1 MTASVAELPNPGFGH
16 DRLGFTL
23 LLALALHAA
32 LILGISFTREPRA
45 RGATKLEIT
54 LAQHRSD
61 KAPERADFLAQHNQ
75 EGSGTL
81 KEKAQLTTRHKADF
95 HDNAIR
101 EISPVQQLAAQRQ
114 AAPQRA
120 LVATT
125 AASDRRTAVR
135 DEEDK
140 PEQQAAGDVT
150 ILQRSLEIASL
161 EAKLDIQRQAYAARP
176 RVRRLTSVAARQ
188 SEDALYLHNWRT
200 RIEQVGNQNYP
211 DQARRQQIFGDL
223 RLLVALLP
231 NGEVQEVKV
240 LKSSGF
246 KVLDEA
252 AMRIVHL
259 AAPYQ
264 AFPPE
269 MRRQVDVLEI
279 IRTWRFH
286 KNRLSSES

>member
-1 MTASVAELPNPGFGH
+1 MSLQVISASGPGGGH

-32 LILGISFTREPRA
+32 LILGVSFTREPRA
-45 RGATKLEIT
+45 QGSTKLEIT
-54 LAQHRSD
+54 LAQYRSE
-61 KAPERADFLAQHNQ
+61 KAPDRADFLAQHNQ

-101 EISPVQQLAAQRQ
+101 EISPVQQLASKQQ
-114 AAPQRA
+114 ASPQRA
-120 LVATT
+120 VVATT
-125 AASDRRTAVR
+125 TASARTTALH
-135 DEEDK
+135 DAEDQ
-140 PEQQAAGDVT
+140 PERPAEGQDT

-176 RVRRLTSVAARQ
+176 RVRRLTSVATRR

-211 DQARRQQIFGDL
+211 EQARRQQIFGDL

-231 NGEVQEVKV
+231 NGEVREVKV
-240 LKSSGF
+240 LKSSGH

-252 AMRIVHL
+252 AIRIVHL

-264 AFPPE
+264 PFPPE
-269 MRRQVDVLEI
+269 MRKQVDVLEI

-286 KNRLSSES
+286 KNRLSSEN